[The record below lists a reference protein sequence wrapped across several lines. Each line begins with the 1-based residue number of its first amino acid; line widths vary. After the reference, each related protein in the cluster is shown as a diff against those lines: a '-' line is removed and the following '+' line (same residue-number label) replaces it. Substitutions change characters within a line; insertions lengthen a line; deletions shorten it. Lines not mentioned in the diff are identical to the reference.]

1 MNSTQSMKHNH
12 VGMGYSNKGMKLIK
26 KVQLITFG
34 TYAVTYRIKSN
45 IFSIPSLSKF
55 GSDIPIDAWE

>member
-26 KVQLITFG
+26 KSQLITFG
-34 TYAVTYRIKSN
+34 IYGSHTASKA
-45 IFSIPSLSKF
+45 IFLPFHHSASLA
-55 GSDIPIDAWE
+55 PIYQ